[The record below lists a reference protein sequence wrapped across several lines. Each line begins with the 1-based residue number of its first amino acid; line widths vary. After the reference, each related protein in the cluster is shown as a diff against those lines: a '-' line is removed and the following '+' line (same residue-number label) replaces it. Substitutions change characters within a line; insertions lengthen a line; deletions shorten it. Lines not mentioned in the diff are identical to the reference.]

1 MTDRELD
8 QILGSELEV
17 VSSST
22 FADSVMRSVRREA
35 TTPPPLAFPWLC
47 VAPAVTVFGLILAV
61 LIVVPLAESSEPA
74 TPVLGFEWFDLSLLG
89 SWTGAWL
96 QSLLGLLNSIAT
108 AWIAAA
114 LLLTVACVVVPLRL
128 VRGRR

>member
-8 QILGSELEV
+8 QILGSEPELV
-17 VSSST
+17 PSNT
-22 FADSVMRSVRREA
+22 FAASVMRSVRREA
-35 TTPPPLAFPWLC
+35 TTPPPLAFPWAC
-47 VAPAVTVFGLILAV
+47 VAPAALVFGLILAV
-61 LIVVPLAESSEPA
+61 LIVVPLAETKEPA
-74 TPVLGFEWFDLSLLG
+74 APVLGFGWFDLSLV
-89 SWTGAWL
+89 GAWQQTAL
-96 QSLLGLLNSIAT
+96 SLLNSMAT